1 MAEWLM
7 DLSPDVVLLALVGL
21 AAVVVITLV
30 GRRLS
35 VTVGNVHAELTP
47 NGGSSVRDAIDRI
60 EAEVTRHGERL
71 DKLEQTPSVAT
82 AIVVTP
88 SPQEPG

>member
-21 AAVVVITLV
+21 AAVVVIALL

-71 DKLEQTPSVAT
+71 DKLEQAPSVAT